1 MNRCQCRCARRPVAR
16 AATQR
21 VQVTVSQPS
30 QRDRHAWRKAAAAWP
45 RDCASSSSRSA
56 GRRME
61 GSAWPGLTL
70 PTTVGSPRRRP
81 ARSGEEVADQD
92 GGGDEASEDE
102 EIDTVNRIMGFL
114 RSEYGE
120 GEDPA

>member
-1 MNRCQCRCARRPVAR
+1 MAGTD
-16 AATQR
+16 AA
-21 VQVTVSQPS
+21 
-30 QRDRHAWRKAAAAWP
+30 D
-45 RDCASSSSRSA
+45 D
-56 GRRME
+56 GRL
-61 GSAWPGLTL
+61 A
-70 PTTVGSPRRRP
+70 RRRP

>member
-1 MNRCQCRCARRPVAR
+1 
-16 AATQR
+16 
-21 VQVTVSQPS
+21 
-30 QRDRHAWRKAAAAWP
+30 
-45 RDCASSSSRSA
+45 
-56 GRRME
+56 ME

-70 PTTVGSPRRRP
+70 PTTVGSPGGGRALRR
-81 ARSGEEVADQD
+81 EEVADQD